1 MADSSYTSPTTKPL
15 YKGTQIVWY
24 VLGLLEFLLGFRFA
38 FKLLGASPNAGFVN
52 FVYSLTQ
59 IFVMPFSG
67 IFPRAA
73 AGGVAFEWAS
83 LLAML
88 VYFFVA
94 WAVVKLFLIS
104 KTVSTPEA
112 AEHLKNQEDNAA

>member
-1 MADSSYTSPTTKPL
+1 MESSYTSPTTKPL

-24 VLGLLEFLLGFRFA
+24 VLGLLEFLLAFRFV
-38 FKLLGASPNAGFVN
+38 FKLLGANAGSGFVN
-52 FVYSLTQ
+52 FVYGLTN

-67 IFPRAA
+67 IFPRVAVQ
-73 AGGVAFEWAS
+73 GVAFEWAA

-112 AEHLKNQEDNAA
+112 AEHLKNQEDK